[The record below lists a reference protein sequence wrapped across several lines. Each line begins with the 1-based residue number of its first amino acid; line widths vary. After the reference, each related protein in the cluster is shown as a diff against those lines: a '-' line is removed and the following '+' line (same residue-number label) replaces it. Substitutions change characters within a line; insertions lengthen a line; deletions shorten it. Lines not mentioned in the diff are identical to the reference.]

1 MDMADYPLRGQLPH
15 GLADL
20 FYEQAAAKC
29 HLEETLQET
38 FRRWGYTRIIMPTF
52 EYYET
57 LATDS
62 SIYLQEE
69 MYRLFDREGRVLAL
83 RPDMTVA
90 TARVAGT
97 RLYDQP
103 LPLRFFYVGNVFRY
117 EEPQAGRRREFTQAG
132 IELVGAGTP
141 EADAEVLAVA
151 VAALRALGIER
162 FQINLGQVAFLK
174 GILEDISLT
183 NGELSRLERVIG
195 RKNDVELARTLADM
209 GIDGSVTRAIM
220 AIPHLCGGPEIL
232 SDARGLT
239 DNEIALQAL
248 DRLEQIYDLLTA
260 EGVDDYVTLDLG
272 EVRSMAYYTG
282 ITFQGYVEGLG
293 FHVCSGGR
301 YDGLVGQ
308 FGRDL
313 PAVGFAL
320 GVERAMLVTQPEVDI
335 APDILMEGCEHTDCR
350 ALAARARAL
359 GLVVEVD
366 VQGRT
371 GEALSAYGRTRGARR
386 IVSCCDGRAYNVD
399 DGRGEIYT
407 LTRDE
412 IEQEVAT
419 WSR

>member
-1 MDMADYPLRGQLPH
+1 MADYPLRGQLPH

>member
-1 MDMADYPLRGQLPH
+1 MADYPLRGQLPH

-20 FYEQAAAKC
+20 FYEQAAAKA
-29 HLEETLQET
+29 HLEATLQDI
-38 FRRWGYTRIIMPTF
+38 FRRWGYTRIIVPTF

-62 SIYLQEE
+62 STYLQEE

-90 TARVAGT
+90 TARVVGT

-141 EADAEVLAVA
+141 EADAEVLAMA
-151 VAALRALGIER
+151 VATLQALGIER

-174 GILEDISLT
+174 GILEATSLS
-183 NGELSRLERVIG
+183 NGALGRLERVIG
-195 RKNDVELARTLADM
+195 RKNDVELAHTLADL
-209 GIDGSVTRAIM
+209 GIDGAIARAIM

-232 SDARGLT
+232 TNARRLT
-239 DNEIALQAL
+239 DNATALQAL
-248 DRLEQIYDLLTA
+248 DRLERVYELLMA
-260 EGVDDYVTLDLG
+260 EGVAEHVTLDLG

-301 YDGLVGQ
+301 YDGLVAQ

-313 PAVGFAL
+313 PAVGFAI
-320 GVERAMLVTQPEVDI
+320 GVERAMLVARPQVDV
-335 APDILMEGCEHTDCR
+335 APDVLMESCDHAACR
-350 ALAARARAL
+350 ALAARIRAL
-359 GLVVEVD
+359 GLTVEVD
-366 VQGRT
+366 VLGHI
-371 GEALSAYGRTRGARR
+371 GEGLREYGRARRARR
-386 IVSCCDGRAYNVD
+386 IICCCGGRAYCLDTGD
-399 DGRGEIYT
+399 DEIVT
-407 LTRDE
+407 LTQDE
-412 IEQEVAT
+412 MEQEVAT